1 MTEATARMW
10 KRYRAR
16 VRRQGLCS
24 VCQFRELSDGTF
36 HCRRQPDRQ
45 GACDTDGRLSAFRLD
60 DEVLDELRDA

>member
-24 VCQFRELSDGTF
+24 VCQFRELTDGAF

-45 GACDTDGRLSAFRLD
+45 GACDIDGRLPAFRLD

>member
-1 MTEATARMW
+1 MW

-16 VRRQGLCS
+16 VRRHGRCS
-24 VCQFRELSDGTF
+24 VCQFRELSDGVF

-45 GACDTDGRLSAFRLD
+45 GACDIDGRLPAFRLD

>member
-1 MTEATARMW
+1 MTDANARMW

-16 VRRQGLCS
+16 VRRHGRCS
-24 VCQFRELSDGTF
+24 VCQFRELSDGVF

-45 GACDTDGRLSAFRLD
+45 GACDIDGRLPAFRLD